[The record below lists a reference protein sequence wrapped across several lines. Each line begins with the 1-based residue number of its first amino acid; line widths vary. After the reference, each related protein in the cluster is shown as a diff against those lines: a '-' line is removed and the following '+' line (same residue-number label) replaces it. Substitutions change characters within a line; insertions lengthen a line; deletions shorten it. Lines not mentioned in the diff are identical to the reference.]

1 MKMGPNFRYD
11 PKVVGRKGQVFKLL
25 FITFFFVLL
34 GMSVNTEA
42 ETQWPKYISL
52 SSSAGTQW
60 TVAVGM
66 SAQIQKY
73 TGVGSSALGPTSG
86 TETNLRNLK
95 AKKAE
100 LALNSNP
107 AITEAWTGTG
117 PFKEDGPQKWLRTIS
132 RTWVTNFYIIASKKS
147 GIKIFEDLKGK
158 RWGDLYVGSS
168 MTVSLLK
175 GLKKIHHMTEN
186 DYKSLPA
193 SDYAGFVAMLKEG
206 RADAVSFFGGIPS
219 PQALDLNSSME
230 ITFISLSK
238 EAQARLPEEAPGY
251 SPGIIPANS
260 YKGQDKDVAVAQTLM
275 TFMTSQSIDN
285 EVIYGICKALF
296 DHPEELEPIHPNFK
310 EFARKPISKYVTVPY
325 HEGAIKYY
333 KEKGLWN
340 EELEVLQKKLLSN

>member
-1 MKMGPNFRYD
+1 MKMSNKFQYNLKLGYRQ
-11 PKVVGRKGQVFKLL
+11 GLVFKILS
-25 FITFFFVLL
+25 TFFIVFL
-34 GMSVNTEA
+34 GMAFNIEA
-42 ETQWPKYISL
+42 QVKWPKYISI
-52 SSSAGTQW
+52 SSSSGTQW

-73 TGVGSSALGPTSG
+73 TGVGCSALGPTTG

-107 AITEAWTGTG
+107 AIFEAWTGTG

-132 RTWVTNFYIIASKKS
+132 RAWVTNFYIIASKKS
-147 GIKIFEDLKGK
+147 GIKSFQDLKGK

-168 MTVSLLK
+168 MTVSLLN
-175 GLKKIHHMTEN
+175 GLKNIHNMSEK

-206 RADAVSFFGGIPS
+206 RADAIAFFGGIPS
-219 PQALDLNSSME
+219 PQVLDLISSME
-230 ITFISLSK
+230 ITFIPLGR
-238 EAQARLPEEAPGY
+238 EAQERLPEEAPGY

-260 YKGQDKDVAVAQTLM
+260 YKGQTEDIPVAQTLM

-310 EFARKPISKYVTVPY
+310 QFARNPVSKYITVPY

-340 EELEVLQKKLLSN
+340 EELEALQRKLLSK

>member
-1 MKMGPNFRYD
+1 MSRKSNYD
-11 PKVVGRKGQVFKLL
+11 REAVDRQGRVIKLL
-25 FITFFFVLL
+25 FSIFFIIFL

-42 ETQWPKYISL
+42 QTQWPKYISL

-66 SAQIQKY
+66 TAQIQKY
-73 TGVGSSALGPTSG
+73 TGVGSSALGPTTG

-117 PFKEDGPQKWLRTIS
+117 PFKGDGPQKWLRTIS
-132 RTWVTNFYIIASKKS
+132 RTWVTNYYIIASKKS
-147 GIKIFEDLKGK
+147 GIKNFEDLKGK

-175 GLKKIHHMTEN
+175 GLRKIYHMTER
-186 DYKSLPA
+186 DYKSLP
-193 SDYAGFVAMLKEG
+193 SSNYAGFVAMLKEG

-219 PQALDLNSSME
+219 PQVLDLNSSME
-230 ITFISLSK
+230 ITFIPLSK

-251 SPGIIPANS
+251 NPGIIPANS
-260 YKGQDKDVAVAQTLM
+260 YKGQDEDVAVAQTLM
-275 TFMTSQSIDN
+275 TFMTSQSIDKD
-285 EVIYGICKALF
+285 VIYGICKALF

-310 EFARKPISKYVTVPY
+310 QFARNPVSKYVTVPY

-340 EELEVLQKKLLSN
+340 EELKALQKKLLSN